1 MTEPLLS
8 ESLPDGTSS
17 TPFPGPLSTS
27 QSVVR
32 FHSNPDILA
41 YICEYLSYDQDFDS
55 VEQYE
60 LEASRRNLA
69 ALALTCRA
77 YLEPALDCRWR
88 ALDNLYPLFRILPA
102 FVATPSK
109 THVLRG
115 TISPEEWARFDWYAR
130 RVKRFCYS
138 RDPNRLD
145 IAMHVYFRIAQL
157 RSTPLLPSLRHLH
170 CPWISQSDFLIS
182 GVFLFLSPSLQSL
195 EFCKI
200 TSIED
205 KLIGT
210 FLHTLHADGADLESI
225 VLRGENLTDGM
236 LDLVLPFSNLRTL
249 EIDGMGP
256 AIELAWLQELGR
268 KPKLEELALDFTNSN
283 IEPLTEDI
291 GFPNLKS
298 LMITAS
304 IPFTRAF
311 LPHITSTSLETLVAV
326 SSQDTASQRTGFI
339 TDSVDRWGSCLQSF
353 GLVHIIHGEN
363 LTISDELDLLTAI
376 APLLP
381 LRNLREFRL
390 EGYILNLTDENVVQ
404 LAMAWPRITK
414 LLLPYV
420 SGDRTRPTLN
430 SLVNL
435 RDLCPQLKHV
445 RIPIDITDIPPF
457 VLPKPPLSPPLF
469 SPSPSSMEVDLN
481 PTISSSSGHTAQ
493 RSIAAIPTPTV
504 PLKSNS
510 PLDRQH
516 GLQRL
521 TMATEDD
528 QEHEDRFADARNL
541 VQFARHVDHLFPRIQ
556 DITGLH
562 HHDEE
567 RWAQLHE
574 VVQAFQAVRA
584 ETLSACATGSNG
596 WYRSWQQC

>member
-1 MTEPLLS
+1 M
-8 ESLPDGTSS
+8 SS
-17 TPFPGPLSTS
+17 TPFPGLLSTS

-157 RSTPLLPSLRHLH
+157 RSTPLLPSLRHLY

-182 GVFLFLSPSLQSL
+182 GVCLFLSPSLQSL

-205 KLIGT
+205 KLTGT

-225 VLRGENLTDGM
+225 VLRGEKLTDGT

-283 IEPLTEDI
+283 IEPLTQDI

-311 LPHITSTSLETLVAV
+311 LPHITSTSLETLVAI

-339 TDSVDRWGSCLQSF
+339 TDSVDRWGPCLQSF
-353 GLVHIIHGEN
+353 
-363 LTISDELDLLTAI
+363 AI

-445 RIPIDITDIPPF
+445 RIPIDITDIPSF
-457 VLPKPPLSPPLF
+457 ILPRPPLSPPLF
-469 SPSPSSMEVDLN
+469 PPSPSSMEVDLN
-481 PTISSSSGHTAQ
+481 PTISSSSAHTAQ
-493 RSIAAIPTPTV
+493 SSIVPIPTLTV

-528 QEHEDRFADARNL
+528 QAHEDRFADARNL

-556 DITGLH
+556 YITGLH

-574 VVQAFQAVRA
+574 FVQAFRMLRVLA
-584 ETLSACATGSNG
+584 SG
-596 WYRSWQQC
+596 WA